1 MKALKYFS
9 NKIEIL
15 KKLNAPTKSNIITT
29 SFLELPHPP
38 LYQEDLEEVSTDDH
52 KCNNIL
58 LSQMYSEEN
67 ETLFI

>member
-15 KKLNAPTKSNIITT
+15 KKLNTSTKFDITTT
-29 SFLELPHPP
+29 SFLELSLP
-38 LYQEDLEEVSTDDH
+38 LYEEDLEEISADD
-52 KCNNIL
+52 KNNNIL

-67 ETLFI
+67 ETLFV